1 MGESSS
7 MVWREGRGGV
17 KHACVLTV
25 ETYFTYFHGDVNTR
39 IYSYETLKQENVA
52 TFATRFV

>member
-1 MGESSS
+1 

-25 ETYFTYFHGDVNTR
+25 ETYLTYFHGDVNTR
-39 IYSYETLKQENVA
+39 IYSYETLEQENVA